1 MSILETLAFL
11 TSLIAVSLGV
21 LGPRITWPWWSLSS
35 LLYSILFFQSGYY
48 ASAALQFVFI
58 AGALWGWLGWG
69 PKGAKPKKV
78 TTKLRLGLIAVV
90 AILSITLWPILTN
103 IGAVSS
109 EIESLVLYAGIHRK
123 VGGFLRL
130 LAYKFPFAVY
140 YDIVGDSVRVWA
152 VIDCRRKPEWIKQ
165 TLSERRTRR

>member
-1 MSILETLAFL
+1 VKRRRESGRKSVQVTILEFAEQDIEDGFAFYEYQQPN
-11 TSLIAVSLGV
+11 LGD
-21 LGPRITWPWWSLSS
+21 
-35 LLYSILFFQSGYY
+35 YFFDSI
-48 ASAALQFVFI
+48 
-58 AGALWGWLGWG
+58 
-69 PKGAKPKKV
+69 
-78 TTKLRLGLIAVV
+78 
-90 AILSITLWPILTN
+90 
-103 IGAVSS
+103 SS